1 MPFFAVLEFSLT
13 SKDGKPC
20 DPATAGRIRIT
31 DDGKN
36 PVKAEIKPCADRA
49 IEGTGD
55 TDWREAKK
63 GELDFLK
70 RVYEAYTNF
79 PK

>member
-36 PVKAEIKPCADRA
+36 VKVHVKPCADRA
-49 IEGTGD
+49 GVFG
-55 TDWREAKK
+55 TDWREAEK

-79 PK
+79 QK